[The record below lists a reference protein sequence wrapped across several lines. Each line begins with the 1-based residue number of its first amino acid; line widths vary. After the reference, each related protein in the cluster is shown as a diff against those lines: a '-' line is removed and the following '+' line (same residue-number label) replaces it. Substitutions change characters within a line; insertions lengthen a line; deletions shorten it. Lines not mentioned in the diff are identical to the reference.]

1 MSLTI
6 LITISFQANNN
17 PSRIILHFLY
27 YNSTCTCFCFF
38 IYTNGIIKT
47 LITSLEHFICYFRSQ
62 YAQGTMRNVH
72 KSRLYHQKDS
82 CLFSQNLFYL
92 SFALFSSVIFLSVL
106 RRRTVSD
113 YTFGIFKLC
122 LGLNWKSLR
131 VVISLKAQFFNQN

>member
-1 MSLTI
+1 MARCAQCTIMRPRRQFSLGTPFSSVNNTDIHDITGILLKVALNTI
-6 LITISFQANNN
+6 LIKISFQANNN

-62 YAQGTMRNVH
+62 YTQGTMRNVH

-82 CLFSQNLFYL
+82 CLFSQSLFYL
-92 SFALFSSVIFLSVL
+92 STFTYIL
-106 RRRTVSD
+106 RS
-113 YTFGIFKLC
+113 
-122 LGLNWKSLR
+122 
-131 VVISLKAQFFNQN
+131 